1 MTLHVYAVVTEDQDL
16 PDRAGLRDEPLE
28 AVRSGGLAAVVSRT
42 EPDIEATEADAV
54 AHLDV
59 ITELIT
65 AGPVIPMRFGTVA
78 PDADAVRQE
87 VLDESSRSYFEEYLR
102 ATRDLVETMV
112 SIRFDENAALRA
124 VMRQDGGHDSWHAE
138 SMADKVALGQAIAES
153 LTARVS
159 EWGDELIQ
167 STAAGVA
174 QAMQALDTPDHTAVR
189 YALLVGR
196 DRLAELDERMRGMRP
211 AAAGG
216 AVPYDVEYVGP
227 LPPVDF
233 PLQPTS
239 DEHGTSRWGW

>member
-1 MTLHVYAVVTEDQDL
+1 MALHVYAVVTDEQDL
-16 PDRAGLRDEPLE
+16 PDRTGMRDEPLE
-28 AVRSGGLAAVVSRT
+28 PVRSGGLAAVVSRT
-42 EPDIEATEADAV
+42 EPDTEATEADV
-54 AHLDV
+54 IAHLDV
-59 ITELIT
+59 ITDLVA

-87 VLDESSRSYFEEYLR
+87 VLDDSRSEFEEYLR
-102 ATRDLVETMV
+102 ATRDVVETMV
-112 SIRFDENAALRA
+112 SIHFDENAALREI
-124 VMRQDGGHDSWHAE
+124 MRQDRERDSWHAD
-138 SMADKVALGQAIAES
+138 SMADKIALGQTVAES
-153 LTARVS
+153 LSARVH

-167 STAAGVA
+167 STAGIA
-174 QAMQALDTPDHTAVR
+174 QAVQALDTPDHTAVR

-196 DRLAELDERMRGMRP
+196 DRLADLDERMRGIRP

-239 DEHGTSRWGW
+239 DDHGTSRWGW